1 MEDPPVT
8 YFLFIL
14 LSLILSAFFSG
25 MEIAFLSA
33 NKLRIEL
40 KNQTGSRKGKLLS
53 YYVQNPSKFLSTIL
67 VGNNIAIVVYG
78 IYMGALLKAPIY
90 QLLNGTYGPL
100 QLLIITIISTVI
112 VLLTAEFL
120 PKVLFRINPDATL
133 AWFIYVFQFFY
144 FLLLPIS
151 WSTEKISRFF
161 LGTILGKEVDI
172 EEQVFSKTDLDNMVS
187 IGQENKDD
195 DDQEIDTIL
204 FRNALGFGHV
214 KVRECMQPRTE
225 IIGIEEN
232 EETQTLLDTFVNSGH
247 SKIVVFKE
255 NIDNIIGYVHQID
268 LFKKPESI
276 KSVLIPIPVTN
287 ESKLASELLQE
298 LIAKRKSIAVVIDEF
313 GVTAGIITIEDI
325 LEEIFGEIDDEY
337 DRDQLKE
344 VQVNMNHF
352 IFSAR
357 QEIDYLNETYKLNI
371 PEGEY
376 ETLGGYLIDL
386 GGTIPSVGSVL
397 KDAVWKYIVTKV
409 DKARILEVEVKKA
422 P

>member
-90 QLLNGTYGPL
+90 QLLNGMYEPL

-232 EETQTLLDTFVNSGH
+232 EETQTLLDTFVSSGH

-386 GGTIPSVGSVL
+386 GGTIPSIGSVL
-397 KDAVWKYIVTKV
+397 KDEVWKYIVTKV